1 MPAGCATCES
11 SVSVFFILNGT
22 SVIISAQ
29 LLSSDDGC
37 RQCHAAQHFTSIITE
52 FVWAEIYKIK
62 ITSTQTK
69 AIKGAERRNSNELV
83 RKAGFTKAKCLLFIP
98 ANVAV
103 LINIQAK
110 QSHKT
115 RSDDIRTS

>member
-22 SVIISAQ
+22 FVIISAQ

-37 RQCHAAQHFTSIITE
+37 RQCHAAQHFTLIITE

-69 AIKGAERRNSNELV
+69 AIKEETLMNLRE
-83 RKAGFTKAKCLLFIP
+83 
-98 ANVAV
+98 
-103 LINIQAK
+103 K
-110 QSHKT
+110 QGLQKQNAFYSYQQM
-115 RSDDIRTS
+115 